1 MNSRR
6 DGSWLGIADSFDR
19 LKKLGDSILMAS
31 SVADIFRVTEI
42 VAKLEEG
49 LALILS
55 QKKLGWQ
62 SPSGC
67 IKGLFNTKQLV
78 EAPAKA

>member
-1 MNSRR
+1 
-6 DGSWLGIADSFDR
+6 
-19 LKKLGDSILMAS
+19 MAS

>member
-1 MNSRR
+1 
-6 DGSWLGIADSFDR
+6 
-19 LKKLGDSILMAS
+19 MAS

-49 LALILS
+49 LALIFSL
-55 QKKLGWQ
+55 KKLAWQ
-62 SPSGC
+62 SPYGC